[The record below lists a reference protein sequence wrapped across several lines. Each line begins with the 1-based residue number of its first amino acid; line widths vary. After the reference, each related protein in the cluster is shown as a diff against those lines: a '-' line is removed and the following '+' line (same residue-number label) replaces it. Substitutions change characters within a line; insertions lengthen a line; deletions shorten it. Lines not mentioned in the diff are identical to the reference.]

1 MANRRTGKLIL
12 VKAAGD
18 GNANKSAVTDKKKP
32 KNVPPRKQVLKA
44 QQRVLKRVMSI
55 LNGNCNAAVEGNHQC
70 AKFVLDWSGISDIRT
85 PLAKPLK
92 KKSPTAALLKRLALA
107 SAPPP
112 QEGETE

>member
-1 MANRRTGKLIL
+1 MAKAKTAKLTL
-12 VKAAGD
+12 VKPAAEGSE
-18 GNANKSAVTDKKKP
+18 NKQAVKDKRRP
-32 KNVPPRKQVLKA
+32 KNVPPRKQVLRA

-107 SAPPP
+107 SAPPSE
-112 QEGETE
+112 EGQPE